1 MNVRYLPMAVFTA
14 VVVLTAP
21 LPGDGSAPGD
31 PAAIRQLVAQLGS
44 DSYEAR
50 EDAEKRLAEIGA
62 PAASAIWEATRSGDP
77 EVVRR
82 ARRLMEQLPGNAFPR
97 EVRKFVDEGTPATA
111 LDLPGWDAL
120 RELLDSGD
128 QPARTLYA
136 RMFLAEDELLRAM
149 ADAKAAVAAGDDEA
163 AGPARRKYLALD
175 AERAELC
182 IQSLRQ
188 RFATGG
194 VRKRLEAG
202 RRFKLNERQE
212 ARVMAL
218 VFARSQLPPEW
229 TAGRA
234 SDALRA
240 LTIGA
245 VVGAQ
250 NRPVGRPHFWHRL
263 KEDTALAGHLRRIV
277 AAWCMSTIE
286 LESRQA
292 ALQTAMTLHQK
303 RVSVAMAERILAEP
317 RGPVGASQSDAFLAI
332 HALMLWGG
340 GERHVR
346 LVEPFLIDAGERR
359 LGGWKG
365 KPLRKSIL
373 MREWALTALLR
384 MTGQKPAAYGRP
396 RSMTTYCAVAR
407 WAEIHLYLTDE
418 AWGAAL
424 GKWRAWSTEQFP
436 ASATA
441 STQPARGAGE
451 SR

>member
-1 MNVRYLPMAVFTA
+1 MNVRYLPTAVLTA

-21 LPGDGSAPGD
+21 LPGDGSEPGD
-31 PAAIRQLVAQLGS
+31 SAAIRRLVAQLGS
-44 DSYEAR
+44 DSHEAR

-62 PAASAIWEATRSGDP
+62 PAVSAIWEATKSGDP
-77 EVVRR
+77 EVARR
-82 ARRLMEQLPGNAFPR
+82 ARRLMEQLPGDAFPR

-120 RELLDSGD
+120 RELLDSD
-128 QPARTLYA
+128 DRPARTLYA
-136 RMFLAEDELLRAM
+136 RMFLAEDELLRAT
-149 ADAKAAVAAGDDEA
+149 ADAKAAVAGDDEA
-163 AGPARRKYLALD
+163 VGAARRKYLALD

-194 VRKRLEAG
+194 VRKRLEAD

-240 LTIGA
+240 LTIGV

-263 KEDTALAGHLRRIV
+263 TEDTAIAGHLRRIV

-292 ALQTAMTLHQK
+292 ALQAAMTLHQK

-340 GERHVR
+340 GERHVA
-346 LVEPFLIDAGERR
+346 LVEPFLTDAGERR

-365 KPLRKSIL
+365 NPLRKSIL

-396 RSMTTYCAVAR
+396 RSMTTYCTVAR
-407 WAEIHLYLTDE
+407 WAEIHLYLTDQ
-418 AWGAAL
+418 AWDAAL
-424 GKWRAWSTEQFP
+424 GKWRAWSSKNLP
-436 ASATA
+436 ASTTA
-441 STQPARGAGE
+441 STQPVQEPGGTK
-451 SR
+451 